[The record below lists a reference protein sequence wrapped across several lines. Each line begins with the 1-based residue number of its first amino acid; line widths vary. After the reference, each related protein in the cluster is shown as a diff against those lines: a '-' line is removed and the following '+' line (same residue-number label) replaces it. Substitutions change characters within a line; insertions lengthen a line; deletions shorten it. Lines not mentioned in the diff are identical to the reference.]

1 MSSQFK
7 QDNPGCDC
15 CGCVCRDNWLA
26 EIGDITQIQIE
37 GTGAT
42 LLNTPRIGVL
52 TPVTGAACTAGAFAT
67 ECVEYVSFP
76 GNWPTIRITGPTSC
90 TSGDPADHGIFRV
103 PTFNSFNVSSG
114 YICETGGTPVT
125 TGSDQHSGANFNISV
140 ETFCDGAT
148 KYWRSVAFMSYSV
161 QYRTPGSG
169 CDITT
174 PVPDQASMEALG
186 YVVTQTG
193 GFGNPIRYERTV
205 TGAGGFIESSYFALN
220 TNYAGTITWI
230 CGISQEYTKTSAAD
244 LVGLSAS
251 MAPTYNPGE
260 LGADWEIT

>member
-1 MSSQFK
+1 M
-7 QDNPGCDC
+7 PPRMC
-15 CGCVCRDNWLA
+15 CCECVCRDNWLA

-52 TPVTGAACTAGAFAT
+52 TPVTGAACTTAAFAT
-67 ECVEYVSFP
+67 ECVDYPGFP
-76 GNWPTIRITGPTSC
+76 GIWPVIRITGPTSC

-103 PTFNSFNVSSG
+103 PTFLRIG
-114 YICETGGTPVT
+114 AAAGTRCETGGTPVT
-125 TGSDQHSGANFNISV
+125 TGSNQHVGANFNISV
-140 ETFCDGAT
+140 ETFCDGTT
-148 KYWRSVAFMSYSV
+148 KYWRSVAFMSYTV

-174 PVPDQASMEALG
+174 PVPTQAEMEALG
-186 YVVTQTG
+186 YVVTITG

-205 TGAGGFIESSYFALN
+205 TGAGGFTETSYFQLN
-220 TNYAGTITWI
+220 TNYAGLITWI
-230 CGISQEYTKTSAAD
+230 CGIAQQYTKSSAAD